1 VLEEALKRQIR
12 DDSRASRHPVDRS
25 HCRAPGLAAP
35 AIVEKVR
42 FRRSIHCE
50 WVGNLSTGFELH
62 PPEGWAVTSKIPD
75 ERGDQVE
82 AVYRHLK
89 RTLRECHDQLDRIEE
104 MLRNSKQD
112 NEPRK

>member
-1 VLEEALKRQIR
+1 M
-12 DDSRASRHPVDRS
+12 
-25 HCRAPGLAAP
+25 P

-42 FRRSIHCE
+42 FRGSIHCE
-50 WVGNLSTGFELH
+50 WVGNRSTGFELH
-62 PPEGWAVTSKIPD
+62 RPEGWAVTSKIPD
-75 ERGDQVE
+75 ERGDQIE